1 MPENGGKK
9 RNPADV
15 RAFRRAK
22 NLRLKAEMFDY
33 LRALKPEDE
42 IAALVRD
49 CGNSA
54 HAIPRRIWMYWH
66 DGWDKA
72 PEICHLCAQSWRQRN
87 PGYEVHA
94 LDLETLKTV
103 LDDPPKQ
110 KDMSFVRGYAN
121 RVRLRLLRTHGGVW
135 ADATNFCLGPVDPW
149 IHERV
154 APAGLFAYTLPN
166 AERLIATWFL
176 AAAPRSA
183 LMAAWEHLITRYFEA
198 VERDGRD
205 VHGYFFMPYT
215 FEYAM
220 SAQPELAALWARMPK
235 LPVGD
240 TGRVALAA
248 NLGDEEGTRPLGEP
262 KRAVIRELL
271 AATPMQKLTWK
282 GQVRAGTEAARQV
295 LDMLKENLQAETGVS
310 PGRADR

>member
-1 MPENGGKK
+1 MPENGGKT

-22 NLRLKAEMFDY
+22 NMRLKAEMFGY
-33 LRALKPEDE
+33 LRALGPEDE

-54 HAIPRRIWMYWH
+54 REVPRRIWMYWH

-94 LDLETLKTV
+94 LDLEALKTV

-149 IHERV
+149 IHERT

-176 AAAPRSA
+176 AAVPRSA

-220 SAQPELAALWARMPK
+220 SSHPELAALWARMPK
-235 LPVGD
+235 VPVGD

-295 LDMLKENLQAETGVS
+295 LDMLKENLQAETGAS
-310 PGRADR
+310 PGQPDC

>member
-1 MPENGGKK
+1 MPENGGEK
-9 RNPADV
+9 RDPADV

-22 NLRLKAEMFDY
+22 NMRLKAEMFDY
-33 LRALKPEDE
+33 LRKLGAESE
-42 IAALVRD
+42 IAALP
-49 CGNSA
+49 GNA
-54 HAIPRRIWMYWH
+54 PAPIPRRIWMYWH

-72 PEICHLCAQSWRQRN
+72 PEICHLCLRSWRQRN

-94 LDLETLKTV
+94 LDVASLKTV
-103 LDDPPKQ
+103 LDDPPRQ

-135 ADATNFCLGPVDPW
+135 ADATNFCLGAVDPW

-183 LMAAWEHLITRYFEA
+183 LMAAWEHMITRYFEA
-198 VERDGRD
+198 IEREGRG

-215 FEYAM
+215 FEYVL
-220 SAQPELAALWARMPK
+220 SSRPELAALWERMPK
-235 LPVGD
+235 VPVGD
-240 TGRVALAA
+240 IGRVALAA
-248 NLGDEEGTRPLGEP
+248 SLGNEEGTSPLGER
-262 KRAVIRELL
+262 KRATIEELL

-282 GQVRAGTEAARQV
+282 GQMRAGTEAARQV
-295 LDMLKENLQAETGVS
+295 LDILKENLAETAAPSGQ
-310 PGRADR
+310 PYR